1 MVGTFAGG
9 GNVFFHMLG
18 KGNKNVKGLPYG
30 QAVKYTQGV
39 NAKGAYAENIVPIA
53 GMRTCPLV
61 LNMYQR
67 ITFTSC
73 SQLSSCPNVP
83 LFLTLAL

>member
-1 MVGTFAGG
+1 MGTFAGG
-9 GNVFFHMLG
+9 GNVFFHILG
-18 KGNKNVKGLPYG
+18 EGNKHAKGLSHG

-39 NAKGAYAENIVPIA
+39 NAKGVAENIVPIA

-61 LNMYQR
+61 LNMYQCV
-67 ITFTSC
+67 TFTSC